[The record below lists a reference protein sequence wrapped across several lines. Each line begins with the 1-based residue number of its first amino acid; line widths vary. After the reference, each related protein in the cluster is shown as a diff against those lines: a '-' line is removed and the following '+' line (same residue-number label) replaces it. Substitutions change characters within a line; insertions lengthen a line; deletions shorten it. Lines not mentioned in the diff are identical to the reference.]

1 MKMAAF
7 GGNTKFKGHD
17 PIIYRRLQEQENF
30 LQSPLT
36 VQTPT
41 MPDQQKQKKSKKKK
55 KLTKLIRTE
64 HSTSRACLNLCPNM
78 TWSWDTWETIKR
90 TLYP

>member
-17 PIIYRRLQEQENF
+17 LIIYRRLKEQENF

-41 MPDQQKQKKSKKKK
+41 MPDQHSG
-55 KLTKLIRTE
+55 LFTRTQGGGVYK
-64 HSTSRACLNLCPNM
+64 C
-78 TWSWDTWETIKR
+78 
-90 TLYP
+90 Y